1 MALLHC
7 EYIHH
12 YCLLQC
18 FGMSFHCK
26 QQSFSCLLDSFSLVL
41 DQPVTENHFQELGV
55 WLGGW
60 AHLACT
66 KPWVPSPA
74 LKTVT
79 KTCEKIMWC
88 TSKSGVSSQLL
99 GDVIL
104 FCQFALAKALLLP
117 THSPAAETWWA
128 HSKACVSGAGH
139 LGENWKWP
147 KWNQIPCPEWPG
159 IKSTPPLSSSLGQ
172 KHTRAQNF
180 IKLWVQRSF
189 KITSWFN
196 KYFQTIQT
204 SSVLW
209 FQELQT

>member
-26 QQSFSCLLDSFSLVL
+26 QQSFSCLLDSFSLVS

-104 FCQFALAKALLLP
+104 FCQFALAAPHARPSSGNLM
-117 THSPAAETWWA
+117 SP
-128 HSKACVSGAGH
+128 
-139 LGENWKWP
+139 
-147 KWNQIPCPEWPG
+147 QQ
-159 IKSTPPLSSSLGQ
+159 SLGIRCWASGGELEMTKVEPNTLSWVTWDQ
-172 KHTRAQNF
+172 INSATLFFTRP
-180 IKLWVQRSF
+180 KTH
-189 KITSWFN
+189 K
-196 KYFQTIQT
+196 
-204 SSVLW
+204 SSELHKTMSPEVL
-209 FQELQT
+209 